1 MAGPKEQPL
10 PPDVLA
16 RDDAVEILRVFVLD
30 GGLSMAFQ
38 RAFEE
43 PDMWGLLLVDLARH
57 AARAYARESEYHRGG
72 RAEPDPRDVP
82 GRDRASDRHRH
93 HDAAREGTL
102 TVAIESH
109 HFDLMLEAIRE
120 AEASIAQGGL
130 PIGAVLTRDNKI
142 IARGH
147 NNRVQENNPILHG
160 EMSCLREAGAISFH
174 DTVMYT
180 TLSPCSMCAGA
191 LALFKVSSW

>member
-57 AARAYARESEYHRGG
+57 AARAYARESEYSEEDALGRILEMFQAEIERPTDTGTTMPRG
-72 RAEPDPRDVP
+72 
-82 GRDRASDRHRH
+82 
-93 HDAAREGTL
+93 
-102 TVAIESH
+102 
-109 HFDLMLEAIRE
+109 
-120 AEASIAQGGL
+120 
-130 PIGAVLTRDNKI
+130 K
-142 IARGH
+142 GH
-147 NNRVQENNPILHG
+147 
-160 EMSCLREAGAISFH
+160 
-174 DTVMYT
+174 
-180 TLSPCSMCAGA
+180 
-191 LALFKVSSW
+191 